1 MEHDFSI
8 ALAGIKNQSDGS
20 LPTGVY
26 MNSREELLMQIW
38 RDYYDEILDVSLDR
52 GTFESLINPDSKNAR
67 KGFVEIEVMLVS
79 RKNVH
84 PDDRSVFT
92 QFFDKNMI
100 LEGMKKG
107 TFVRKLNFRMHRGDG
122 KYFWV
127 KVKGIM
133 PSKGNEEEKKYF
145 VCFRILDNASDE
157 DMSYRKLLS
166 VSLMHEKE
174 ISSQLKGLCE
184 KFASEVRSPLNDI
197 LGLADIAKSTVTET
211 EKTAERLRLI
221 IEKTTEINDLM
232 EHMLLESRKK
242 NEEIALRD
250 DESFCELVAKTGKNM
265 LTAAEETDAADQED
279 EEDSANDAERT
290 LQKIGV
296 GAMPM
301 TADPEDFDF
310 TGKNLLV
317 VADSEL
323 GSEILLELLTKRGA
337 IVTSICS
344 GKEAVKDFIVQP
356 PHTYDL
362 VLVDIGVEDLDG
374 YSVAHCI
381 RLSCKEDAGTV
392 PIFALSTKGVA
403 ESIVNTREN
412 GVNMIFSKPVDYGML
427 FLKMHEAMA

>member
-1 MEHDFSI
+1 
-8 ALAGIKNQSDGS
+8 
-20 LPTGVY
+20 
-26 MNSREELLMQIW
+26 MQIW
-38 RDYYDEILDVSLDR
+38 RDYYDEILDVNLDR
-52 GTFESLINPDSKNAR
+52 GTFESLIDPNAKNAR
-67 KGFVEIEVMLVS
+67 KGFIEIEIMLMS
-79 RKNVH
+79 QKMVH
-84 PDDRSVFT
+84 PDDRTVFG
-92 QFFDKNMI
+92 QFFDKKVI
-100 LEGMKKG
+100 LEGMKNG

-133 PSKGNEEEKKYF
+133 PSKGNEEENKYF

-174 ISSQLKGLCE
+174 ISSQLKGLFE
-184 KFASEVRSPLNDI
+184 KFASEMKSPLNDI
-197 LGLADIAKSTVTET
+197 VGLADIAQNTVSDTAKTIERLKLIN
-211 EKTAERLRLI
+211 EKTAE
-221 IEKTTEINDLM
+221 INNLM
-232 EHMLLESRKK
+232 EEMLAESQKK
-242 NEEIALRD
+242 NEEVALRD

-265 LTAAEETDAADQED
+265 RSGADDAENDRSGD
-279 EEDSANDAERT
+279 EEDQVSEVERT

-296 GAMPM
+296 GATPS

-310 TGKNLLV
+310 TGKKLLIV
-317 VADSEL
+317 PDSEL
-323 GSEILLELLTKRGA
+323 GGEIMLELLTERGA
-337 IVTSICS
+337 VATTICS
-344 GKEAVKDFIVQP
+344 GKEAVRDFIIKP

-381 RLSCKEDAGTV
+381 RLSCKEDAGTI

-427 FLKMHEAMA
+427 FLKMHEAMG

>member
-1 MEHDFSI
+1 
-8 ALAGIKNQSDGS
+8 
-20 LPTGVY
+20 

-52 GTFESLINPDSKNAR
+52 GTFESLIDPDTTNAR
-67 KGFVEIEVMLVS
+67 KGFIEIEILLTAQKM
-79 RKNVH
+79 VH
-84 PDDRSVFT
+84 PDDRTVFT
-92 QFFDKNMI
+92 QFFDKNVI
-100 LEGMKKG
+100 LEGMKNG

-174 ISSQLKGLCE
+174 ISSQLKGIFE
-184 KFASEVRSPLNDI
+184 KFASEMKSPLNDI
-197 LGLADIAKSTVTET
+197 VGLADIAQSTVSDT
-211 EKTAERLRLI
+211 EKTKERLKLI
-221 IEKTTEINDLM
+221 NEKITQINDFM
-232 EHMLLESRKK
+232 EEMLAVSRAK

-265 LTAAEETDAADQED
+265 VLRDEAEEKKETET
-279 EEDSANDAERT
+279 EEEKIGEAEKT

-296 GAMPM
+296 GATPT

-317 VADSEL
+317 VPDSEL
-323 GSEILLELLTKRGA
+323 GGEIILEMLTKRGA
-337 IVTSICS
+337 VVTMIMS
-344 GKEAVKDFIVQP
+344 GKDAVKDFIVRP
-356 PHTYDL
+356 VNTYDM
-362 VLVDIGVEDLDG
+362 VLVDIGVQDIDG